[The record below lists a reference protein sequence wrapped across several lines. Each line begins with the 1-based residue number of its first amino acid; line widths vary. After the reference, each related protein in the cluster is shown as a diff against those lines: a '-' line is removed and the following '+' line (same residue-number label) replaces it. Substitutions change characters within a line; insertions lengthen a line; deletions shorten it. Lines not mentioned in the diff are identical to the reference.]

1 MLCLGVRKTGKLN
14 FFANEIL
21 NLVLLTPLDFPD
33 VVLKKLPTKIKSVAS
48 LRFKIIGKVDEMGLD
63 LIFGVN
69 DEAVEIEF
77 NVHAFGCSCQTNSG
91 NYSFCCTFTKPYSLL
106 YNQIR
111 PIYSHSLC
119 ISRAW
124 LNK

>member
-21 NLVLLTPLDFPD
+21 NLILLTPLDFPD

-48 LRFKIIGKVDEMGLD
+48 LRFKIIGKADGMGLD

-77 NVHAFGCSCQTNSG
+77 NVHAFWLLLPDEQWKL
-91 NYSFCCTFTKPYSLL
+91 FILL
-106 YNQIR
+106 Y
-111 PIYSHSLC
+111 IYQT
-119 ISRAW
+119 I
-124 LNK
+124 